1 MGDDPR
7 GVVEAFFALG
17 AVTGPIDLERAS
29 EDVRQIV
36 APLADK
42 PLSEISYGELLSN
55 VMQVAGR
62 HRVRLPRELVL
73 VIKQILYFERY
84 ATELAP
90 GYQILSEPRLRT
102 YLLHQYTVPVQR
114 PGLNTPPRTPPH
126 HRA

>member
-84 ATELAP
+84 AKELAP
-90 GYQILSEPRLRT
+90 GYQKIGRASCRERVC
-102 YLLHQYTVPVQR
+102 QYV
-114 PGLNTPPRTPPH
+114 
-126 HRA
+126 